1 MYKVVDISDI
11 HGSGKASL
19 TIITTRTVVDHKYG
33 TSLPLRVASQ
43 RQLEQL
49 EDLPKL
55 LENSRIEG
63 EPDESTSQVEN
74 GRLCFCGGVVVWWC
88 FCGGCVVVF
97 LWWWRGGVFVVV
109 VWLCFCGGALVF
121 LWWCGFVSAFVFL
134 WWCGSVF
141 LWLCFCG
148 GVVVFLWWCGGV
160 FVVVC
165 WCFCCGGVVVFLLWC
180 VCGGVFVV
188 VVRWCFGGGVVVF
201 SRKRPLRVL
210 SRKALSLETV
220 SKHCLKFC

>member
-1 MYKVVDISDI
+1 VQKHRLGWRLDSGINEQGVYKVVDISDV

-74 GRLCFCGGVVVWWC
+74 GRPSGSDRREKITFE
-88 FCGGCVVVF
+88 
-97 LWWWRGGVFVVV
+97 RFVE
-109 VWLCFCGGALVF
+109 
-121 LWWCGFVSAFVFL
+121 
-134 WWCGSVF
+134 
-141 LWLCFCG
+141 
-148 GVVVFLWWCGGV
+148 
-160 FVVVC
+160 
-165 WCFCCGGVVVFLLWC
+165 
-180 VCGGVFVV
+180 
-188 VVRWCFGGGVVVF
+188 F
-201 SRKRPLRVL
+201 SPPPNCTACQEGLHNHTKEYGIP
-210 SRKALSLETV
+210 
-220 SKHCLKFC
+220 